1 MRIITQNAPP
11 KQIYCCRLLFGI
23 LILSSELFNSVNSM
37 DPLKKM
43 AKSVKNSV
51 VKSCKSVKRAVNRSR
66 KIQTAEYNP
75 YKFAREMSFTSSDS
89 HIGRRGQQRGNYSE
103 SQHLLHSGAGSPSE
117 NQSQYS
123 NKHTFIILFN

>member
-1 MRIITQNAPP
+1 
-11 KQIYCCRLLFGI
+11 
-23 LILSSELFNSVNSM
+23 
-37 DPLKKM
+37 M
-43 AKSVKNSV
+43 AKRVKNSV
-51 VKSCKSVKRAVNRSR
+51 VKSVKSVKRAVNRGSNR
-66 KIQTAEYNP
+66 GRSAATDKYDPFKLAH
-75 YKFAREMSFTSSDS
+75 EMSFGSSDG